1 MKLIVQIPCLNEERT
16 LPETIKDI
24 PRVILGIDS
33 VEILVIDDGSSDR
46 TSEVARQLGVE
57 HIFRHP
63 QRLGYGRAFKTGI
76 DESLAL
82 GADIIVNTDGDNQ
95 YFGGDIP
102 KLIAPILEGRADL
115 VVGNREVDRLAH
127 FSPLKKF
134 LQHFGSW
141 VVKQASNTEIPDAA
155 SGFRAYSREA
165 ALRLHIFTD
174 FSHSMENL
182 IQAGR
187 KGIAITHVPVRTNAP
202 LRASRLF
209 SSLWQYLL
217 ASATTIIRIYAM
229 YKPLPIFLG
238 AGLGVIS
245 LGLLISGRFLYFYFS
260 GSPHGHIQSLIL
272 AGGLLVIGFQIIL
285 MGLLS
290 DLIAGVRSLVEEIL
304 YQSKKGSSQANQ
316 GSRLSR
322 DHHR

>member
-16 LPETIKDI
+16 LPETVKDI
-24 PRVILGIDS
+24 PRTIPGVDS

-46 TSEVARQLGVE
+46 TYEVARQLGVD
-57 HIFRHP
+57 HIIRHP

-95 YFGGDIP
+95 YYGGDIP

-141 VVKQASNTEIPDAA
+141 VVRQASNTEIPDAA

-165 ALRLHIFTD
+165 ALRLHIFTN
-174 FSHSMENL
+174 FS
-182 IQAGR
+182 QDR
-187 KGIAITHVPVRTNAP
+187 KSVV
-202 LRASRLF
+202 
-209 SSLWQYLL
+209 
-217 ASATTIIRIYAM
+217 
-229 YKPLPIFLG
+229 
-238 AGLGVIS
+238 
-245 LGLLISGRFLYFYFS
+245 
-260 GSPHGHIQSLIL
+260 
-272 AGGLLVIGFQIIL
+272 
-285 MGLLS
+285 
-290 DLIAGVRSLVEEIL
+290 
-304 YQSKKGSSQANQ
+304 
-316 GSRLSR
+316 
-322 DHHR
+322 